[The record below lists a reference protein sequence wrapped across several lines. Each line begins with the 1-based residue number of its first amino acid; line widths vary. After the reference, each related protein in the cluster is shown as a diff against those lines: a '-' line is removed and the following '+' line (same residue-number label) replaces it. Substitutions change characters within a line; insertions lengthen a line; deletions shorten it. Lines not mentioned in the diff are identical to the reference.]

1 MRMRVHTTIA
11 EVRGRAWKWRAL
23 HDPVARKASS
33 RPQPVNARADTA
45 PMTKLI
51 LALLVIP
58 MTALASPADDVAD
71 AMKAADRVRGVLEI
85 KANDATASSDLGP
98 RGLEAARTCSAAV
111 DRAKAGG
118 MTAASDILV
127 DGYLHVSLGEIERD
141 HCAKLAAL
149 ATGFDGKT
157 KAAKSK
163 RDDRLTGPLKAA
175 GVAGDK
181 LAFALEWG
189 KQDFDI
195 YGAGGAI
202 LDAKG
207 IKRAS
212 VLFLI
217 TGDRDHR
224 WKLFRYRFDG
234 DKLAAKTE
242 ESFRYRPAPSKFR

>member
-1 MRMRVHTTIA
+1 
-11 EVRGRAWKWRAL
+11 
-23 HDPVARKASS
+23 
-33 RPQPVNARADTA
+33 
-45 PMTKLI
+45 MTKRI
-51 LALLVIP
+51 LALLVAIP

-71 AMKAADRVRGVLEI
+71 AMKAADHVRDVLEI
-85 KANDATASSDLGP
+85 KANDHATASGDLGAT
-98 RGLEAARTCSAAV
+98 GLAAARACSAAV
-111 DRAKAGG
+111 DRAKAAGL
-118 MTAASDILV
+118 TATSDIV
-127 DGYLHVSLGEIERD
+127 IDGYLHVPLGEIERD
-141 HCAKLAAL
+141 HCAKLATL
-149 ATGFDGKT
+149 ATGFDGVT

-163 RDDRLTGPLKAA
+163 RDDKLTGPLKAA
-175 GVAGDK
+175 GVGGDK

-212 VLFLI
+212 VLFLV

-234 DKLAAKTE
+234 DKLAGKTE